1 MPQTGEIFASTAG
14 LQIAANTNVAVRD
27 ETTGDNA
34 SVLQGQACFRISVY
48 KGSGNLSGGARIQ
61 LGTADELTA
70 FISMADN
77 ISTDDLNSRNIVT
90 KYISISRGLVNAAE
104 LRLRL
109 DNPLNEGT
117 IFFTIKHITGDY

>member
-1 MPQTGEIFASTAG
+1 MPQSIEIFASTAG
-14 LQIAANTNVAVRD
+14 LQIAADTNVAIRD
-27 ETTGDNA
+27 ETTGNNA

-48 KGSGNLSGGARIQ
+48 KGSGTLSAGCRIQ
-61 LGTADELTA
+61 VGTADEPSC

-90 KYISISRGLVNAAE
+90 KHISIARGLVSAAE

-109 DNPLNEGT
+109 DNPLNEGS
-117 IFFTIKHITGDY
+117 IFFLIKSLTGDY

>member
-27 ETTGDNA
+27 ETTGNDA
-34 SVLQGQACFRISVY
+34 SVLGGQACFRISVY

-90 KYISISRGLVNAAE
+90 KHISIARGLVNASE